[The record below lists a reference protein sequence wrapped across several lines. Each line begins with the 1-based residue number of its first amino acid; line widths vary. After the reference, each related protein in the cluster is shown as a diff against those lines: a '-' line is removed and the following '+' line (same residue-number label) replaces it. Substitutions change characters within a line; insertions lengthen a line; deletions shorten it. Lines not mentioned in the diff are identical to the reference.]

1 MCYLYSLIGWK
12 FRSPFFCINLT
23 CISYPYRLADL
34 VKPPTIVQKLSWVEN
49 YWPKNSETHTPFC
62 PQVMKYCLMSAQD
75 SYTDFH
81 IDFGGT
87 SVWYH
92 ILRVC
97 FNV

>member
-1 MCYLYSLIGWK
+1 MVDYFHI
-12 FRSPFFCINLT
+12 FC
-23 CISYPYRLADL
+23 RLADL

-49 YWPKNSETHTPFC
+49 YWPKNSETHTQYC

-97 FNV
+97 EIHLNAFLFCLLLFI

>member
-1 MCYLYSLIGWK
+1 MISIRNSFNVFK
-12 FRSPFFCINLT
+12 CI
-23 CISYPYRLADL
+23 CYRLADL

-49 YWPKNSETHTPFC
+49 YWPKNSETHTPYC

-92 ILRVC
+92 ILRVSC
-97 FNV
+97 SFIL